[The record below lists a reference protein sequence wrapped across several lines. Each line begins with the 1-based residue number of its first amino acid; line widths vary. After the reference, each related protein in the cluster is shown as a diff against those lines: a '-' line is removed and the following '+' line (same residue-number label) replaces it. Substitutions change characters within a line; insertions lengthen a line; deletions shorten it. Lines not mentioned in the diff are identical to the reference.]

1 MKCKCS
7 LERVVLPT
15 EEKQYASLACRITA
29 MILYKMQKLEKISG
43 GFQHQGGF
51 MDDPG
56 EQTRM
61 RSVLC
66 IMKYNYVV
74 IKCDLLK
81 SRNTVPL
88 AHVIF

>member
-1 MKCKCS
+1 
-7 LERVVLPT
+7 
-15 EEKQYASLACRITA
+15 
-29 MILYKMQKLEKISG
+29 
-43 GFQHQGGF
+43 

-56 EQTRM
+56 EQARM

-81 SRNTVPL
+81 SRNPVPL
-88 AHVIF
+88 AHVIFST